1 MVTPDMFTFD
11 HLKEIEDAG
20 MFSGV
25 VLIKNVKAE
34 SLMGEK
40 GDRDR
45 HAPSAGFSSDA
56 KCPNAPSSGY
66 KVYPLTPLTTHG
78 ANRTRTNNLTFC
90 RQCLLSKLSFLVF
103 VYPSS
108 HVSDDHFRN
117 CREKVNSTVSVR
129 TPSLVEIAN
138 LKQCVSDPTWRS
150 LVRRMWREKC
160 LEPRWFRHWETW
172 VALSHYLH
180 HRCKHD

>member
-25 VLIKNVKAE
+25 VLIKSVKAE

-40 GDRDR
+40 GDRNR

-66 KVYPLTPLTTHG
+66 KVYPLTPLLTRG
-78 ANRTRTNNLTFC
+78 QIERERTISPFADNAY
-90 RQCLLSKLSFLVF
+90 FLNC
-103 VYPSS
+103 PS
-108 HVSDDHFRN
+108 
-117 CREKVNSTVSVR
+117 
-129 TPSLVEIAN
+129 
-138 LKQCVSDPTWRS
+138 
-150 LVRRMWREKC
+150 
-160 LEPRWFRHWETW
+160 
-172 VALSHYLH
+172 
-180 HRCKHD
+180 

>member
-25 VLIKNVKAE
+25 VLIKSVKAE

-66 KVYPLTPLTTHG
+66 KVYPLMPLFTRG
-78 ANRTRTNNLTFC
+78 AKII
-90 RQCLLSKLSFLVF
+90 LS
-103 VYPSS
+103 
-108 HVSDDHFRN
+108 
-117 CREKVNSTVSVR
+117 SVIMHH
-129 TPSLVEIAN
+129 LAN
-138 LKQCVSDPTWRS
+138 PIFITCQQ
-150 LVRRMWREKC
+150 
-160 LEPRWFRHWETW
+160 
-172 VALSHYLH
+172 LH
-180 HRCKHD
+180 HF